1 MIIRMRPDRPTIH
14 TLATGERVA
23 VVAGGGALPIEVV
36 GGLVAAGHAP
46 FVILLEGEARPGDFS
61 GSETAELELEAF
73 GDLIPLLRRG
83 RASHVIFAGEVKRR
97 PALSRMR
104 WRLRMLRLIPRIL
117 QVMGRGDDAL
127 LRAIVMEL
135 EASGFTVLGA
145 HEILPDLLAP
155 LGALTSRIPSRNDER
170 DIVAAFEAATAIGR
184 LDIGQAAI
192 AVGGRA
198 VALEGIEGTDGLL
211 SRMAGMR
218 GHGRLAGRAGGVLVK
233 CSKPGQE
240 VRTDLPAIG
249 PGTVD
254 GAHKAGLTG
263 IAVEAGRTLVLDAA
277 GVIARADEL
286 GLFVVGR
293 HREGRE

>member
-1 MIIRMRPDRPTIH
+1 MRPDRATIRS
-14 TLATGERVA
+14 LAPDERIA
-23 VVAGGGALPIEVV
+23 VVAGGGALPVEVV
-36 GGLVAAGHAP
+36 NGLVKAGHKP
-46 FVILLEGEARPGDFS
+46 FVLLLEGEALPEAFAGC
-61 GSETAELELEAF
+61 ETGTLALEQF
-73 GDLIPLLRRG
+73 GDLIPFLRG
-83 RASHVIFAGEVKRR
+83 TGASHIVFAGEVKRR
-97 PALSRMR
+97 PALSRIK
-104 WRLRMLRLIPRIL
+104 WRLRMLRMIPRIL

-127 LRAIVMEL
+127 LRAVIMEL
-135 EASGFTVLGA
+135 EASGFSVLGA

-155 LGALTSRIPSRNDER
+155 LGTMTRKAPSHRDER
-170 DIVAAFEAATAIGR
+170 DISAAFEAAVAIGR

-192 AVGGRA
+192 AVGGRT

-211 SRMAGMR
+211 ARMAGMR

-240 VRTDLPAIG
+240 TRADLPAIG

-254 GAHKAGLTG
+254 GAQQAGLSG

-277 GVIARADEL
+277 GVVARADEL

-293 HREGRE
+293 HREERE